1 MHSSEPE
8 AVDQGLIL
16 ERAIVNDR
24 VHSGYL
30 LTGGS
35 PTASLAALAFV
46 RALVCE
52 SISGGSALDGS
63 SLHGAKRGRACE
75 ACGSCRRSRD
85 EATSGGGAMPI
96 ALDGKGKRGPTYRH
110 VGDHADLLYVAR
122 GADDTRIT
130 VGQIR
135 DLQGALRLRGFEA
148 GRRAA
153 VIDGAEW
160 LNANAQNALLRIL
173 EEPPPRTT
181 LVLVAA
187 RPTAVLATIRSRCVR
202 VRFADE
208 AEQGI
213 RDPETP
219 PRTSELVALL
229 DQLRE
234 HSIPQILDAA
244 EAFRGG
250 RAEAAEAV
258 TELIDVSG
266 AWLRERVTARVHRG
280 ERPSPRELD
289 AHRSLQKLRRDLVQR
304 NANPQMVAER
314 LMFGL
319 RDAVA

>member
-1 MHSSEPE
+1 MQHSAPE
-8 AVDQGLIL
+8 DGEAGLL
-16 ERAIVNDR
+16 LARAIENDR

-30 LTGGS
+30 LTG
-35 PTASLAALAFV
+35 PNAAGTRVALGFV

-52 SISGGSALDGS
+52 SGS
-63 SLHGAKRGRACE
+63 GRACE
-75 ACGSCRRSRD
+75 ACGSCRKSQQA
-85 EATSGGGAMPI
+85 ETAEGTPAAI
-96 ALDGKGKRGPTYRH
+96 VLDGKGKRGPTYRH
-110 VGDHADLLYVAR
+110 VGDHPDLLYVAR

-130 VGQIR
+130 IGQIR
-135 DLQGALRLRGFEA
+135 DLQGALRLRGFDG

-153 VIDGAEW
+153 ILDGAEW
-160 LNANAQNALLRIL
+160 LNASAQNALLRIL

-202 VRFADE
+202 VRLPADPE
-208 AEQGI
+208 AGL

-219 PRTSELVALL
+219 AETSELVALL
-229 DQLRE
+229 DGLPGR
-234 HSIPQILDAA
+234 SVSQILDAA
-244 EAFRGG
+244 EAYRGS

-258 TELIDVSG
+258 TKLIDVSG
-266 AWLRERVTARVHRG
+266 DWLRERVTAQALGG
-280 ERPSPRELD
+280 ERPTLRALD

-314 LMFGL
+314 LLFGL

>member
-1 MHSSEPE
+1 MQSPAPE
-8 AVDQGLIL
+8 GGDPRVMLA
-16 ERAIVNDR
+16 RAIENER

-30 LTGGS
+30 LTG
-35 PTASLAALAFV
+35 ASRAVSAAGIAFV

-52 SISGGSALDGS
+52 AATGQ
-63 SLHGAKRGRACE
+63 ACE
-75 ACGSCRRSRD
+75 ACGSCRKSQS
-85 EATSGGGAMPI
+85 EVTPGSGTAPI
-96 ALDGKGKRGPTYRH
+96 VLDGKGKRGPTYRH
-110 VGDHADLLYVAR
+110 VGDHPDLLFVAR
-122 GADDTRIT
+122 GADDTRIS
-130 VGQIR
+130 VRQIR

-153 VIDGAEW
+153 VIDGAQW

-208 AEQGI
+208 AEVGL
-213 RDPETP
+213 RDPGAL

-229 DQLRE
+229 DGLRDR
-234 HSIPQILDAA
+234 SVSQVLDAA
-244 EAFRGG
+244 EAYRGG
-250 RAEAAEAV
+250 RAESAEAV
-258 TELIDVSG
+258 TELIDISG
-266 AWLRERVTARVHRG
+266 EWLRDLVTTRIDRG
-280 ERPSPRELD
+280 ERPSLRELD

-314 LMFGL
+314 LLFGL
-319 RDAVA
+319 RDAVV

>member
-1 MHSSEPE
+1 MQSPSPE
-8 AVDQGLIL
+8 DGDPRLIL
-16 ERAIVNDR
+16 SRAIENER

-30 LTGGS
+30 LTGDS
-35 PTASLAALAFV
+35 QAVSEAAIAFV
-46 RALVCE
+46 QALVCE
-52 SISGGSALDGS
+52 TGS
-63 SLHGAKRGRACE
+63 GRAC
-75 ACGSCRRSRD
+75 ALCASCRKSMNERS
-85 EATSGGGAMPI
+85 AGGGAAPVV
-96 ALDGKGKRGPTYRH
+96 LDGKGKRGPTYRH

-135 DLQGALRLRGFEA
+135 DLQGALRLRGFDE

-202 VRFADE
+202 VRFPA
-208 AEQGI
+208 APQVGL
-213 RDPETP
+213 RDPGATP
-219 PRTSELVALL
+219 ATNEIVALL
-229 DQLRE
+229 DDLRGC
-234 HSIPQILDAA
+234 SVSRILDAA
-244 EAFRGG
+244 EAYRGG
-250 RAEAAEAV
+250 RAESALAV

-266 AWLRERVTARVHRG
+266 TWLRERVTSRVESG
-280 ERPSPRELD
+280 ERPSLRELD

-314 LMFGL
+314 LLFGL

>member
-1 MHSSEPE
+1 MQSLAPE
-8 AVDQGLIL
+8 DGDPRLIL
-16 ERAIVNDR
+16 SRSIENER

-30 LTGGS
+30 LTGDS
-35 PTASLAALAFV
+35 QAVSEAAIEFLQ
-46 RALVCE
+46 ALVCDTG
-52 SISGGSALDGS
+52 SG
-63 SLHGAKRGRACE
+63 R
-75 ACGSCRRSRD
+75 ACGSCGSCRKSMGER
-85 EATSGGGAMPI
+85 SGGAVAPVV
-96 ALDGKGKRGPTYRH
+96 LDGKGKRGPTYRH
-110 VGDHADLLYVAR
+110 IGDHADLLYVAR

-202 VRFADE
+202 VRFPAAPE
-208 AEQGI
+208 IGL
-213 RDPETP
+213 RDPEAGSATLEIV
-219 PRTSELVALL
+219 SLL
-229 DQLRE
+229 DDLRGR
-234 HSIPQILDAA
+234 SVSQILDAA
-244 EAFRGG
+244 EAYRGG
-250 RAEAAEAV
+250 RAEAALAV

-266 AWLRERVTARVHRG
+266 AWLRERVTMRVDCG

-314 LMFGL
+314 LLFGL

>member
-1 MHSSEPE
+1 MQPSEPE
-8 AVDQGLIL
+8 EIDQSLIL

-35 PTASLAALAFV
+35 PAASLAALAFV

-52 SISGGSALDGS
+52 STSRGSALDGS
-63 SLHGAKRGRACE
+63 ALDASEGGRACE
-75 ACGSCRRSRD
+75 VCGSCRRSRE
-85 EATSGGGAMPI
+85 EATTGGSGLPI

-135 DLQGALRLRGFEA
+135 DLQGALRLRGFES

-202 VRFADE
+202 IRFADE
-208 AEQGI
+208 MELEL
-213 RDPETP
+213 RDPAAP

-229 DQLRE
+229 DGLRG
-234 HSIPQILDAA
+234 HSVSQILDAA

-266 AWLRERVTARVHRG
+266 AWLRERVTARVHRD

-314 LMFGL
+314 LLFGL

>member
-1 MHSSEPE
+1 MKIPAPE
-8 AVDQGLIL
+8 AGEPGLML
-16 ERAIVNDR
+16 ARAIENER

-30 LTGGS
+30 LTGGKMGTS
-35 PTASLAALAFV
+35 AAALAFV

-52 SISGGSALDGS
+52 SGAGSA
-63 SLHGAKRGRACE
+63 CE
-75 ACGSCRRSRD
+75 VCGSCRKSRG
-85 EATSGGGAMPI
+85 ESASGGAATPI
-96 ALDGKGKRGPTYRH
+96 VLDGKGKRGPTYRH
-110 VGDHADLLYVAR
+110 VGDHPDLLYVAR
-122 GADDTRIT
+122 GPDDTRIT

-148 GRRAA
+148 GRRAT

-202 VRFADE
+202 VRFPAERE
-208 AEQGI
+208 APL
-213 RDPETP
+213 RDPDAP
-219 PRTSELVALL
+219 PRTTELLALL
-229 DQLRE
+229 DGLRGR
-234 HSIPQILDAA
+234 SVSQILDAA
-244 EAFRGG
+244 ETYRGG
-250 RAEAAEAV
+250 RAESAEAV

-266 AWLRERVTARVHRG
+266 SWLRERVTAQVERG
-280 ERPSPRELD
+280 ERPSLRALD

-314 LMFGL
+314 LLFGL
-319 RDAVA
+319 RDAVG

>member
-1 MHSSEPE
+1 MQHFAPE
-8 AVDQGLIL
+8 GGDAGLL
-16 ERAIVNDR
+16 LARAIENDR

-30 LTGGS
+30 LTGPNRAG
-35 PTASLAALAFV
+35 ARVALGFV

-52 SISGGSALDGS
+52 SGSGS
-63 SLHGAKRGRACE
+63 ACE
-75 ACGSCRRSRD
+75 ACGSCRKSQ
-85 EATSGGGAMPI
+85 EAAGAEGAASGI
-96 ALDGKGKRGPTYRH
+96 VLDGKGKRGPTYRH
-110 VGDHADLLYVAR
+110 VGDHPDLLYVAR

-130 VGQIR
+130 IGQIR
-135 DLQGALRLRGFEA
+135 DLQGALRLRGFDG

-160 LNANAQNALLRIL
+160 LNASAQNALLRIL

-202 VRFADE
+202 VRLP
-208 AEQGI
+208 AEPQAGL

-219 PRTSELVALL
+219 EKTSELVALL
-229 DQLRE
+229 DGLRGR
-234 HSIPQILDAA
+234 SVSQILDAA
-244 EAFRGG
+244 EAYRGT

-266 AWLRERVTARVHRG
+266 DWLRERVTEQVGRG
-280 ERPSPRELD
+280 ERPNLRALD
-289 AHRSLQKLRRDLVQR
+289 AHRGLQKLRRDLVQR

-314 LMFGL
+314 LLFGL
-319 RDAVA
+319 RDAVG